1 MDVVEAR
8 RQPVPNGPFQ
18 LTMWLFFILV
28 GLGLVFLVYVLIE
41 FFRDTK
47 PETSMLQR
55 GSDAKTWNSAQSG
68 RKPSSSRTHTDR
80 H

>member
-1 MDVVEAR
+1 MEAAEAR
-8 RQPVPNGPFQ
+8 RQPVPNGTFQ

-28 GLGLVFLVYVLIE
+28 GLGLVFLLYVLLQ

-55 GSDAKTWNSAQSG
+55 GSDPKNGNSAQSG
-68 RKPSSSRTHTDR
+68 RKPSSSQTHTDR